1 MDKKIKTTNTDIA
14 IETTRVDV
22 VQIGTFSFERDERF
36 PWINVYQIGNESK
49 EFIEEIDDEE
59 IVTTFEELKIAALN
73 WVFNNV
79 EIVKEINN

>member
-1 MDKKIKTTNTDIA
+1 MDKKIKTTDTNIEINTSKIDV
-14 IETTRVDV
+14 IE
-22 VQIGTFSFERDERF
+22 IGTFSFEKDERF
-36 PWINVYQIGNESK
+36 PWINVYQIVNEAK

-73 WVFNNV
+73 WFFNNV

>member
-22 VQIGTFSFERDERF
+22 VQIGMFSFERDERF
-36 PWINVYQIGNESK
+36 PWINVYQIGNEAK

-73 WVFNNV
+73 WFFNNV

>member
-1 MDKKIKTTNTDIA
+1 MNKKIKTTNIDMT

-22 VQIGTFSFERDERF
+22 VQIGTISFEKDERF
-36 PWINVYQIGNESK
+36 PWINVYQIGNEAK

-59 IVTTFEELKIAALN
+59 IVITFEELKIAALN